1 MKDLMELKT
10 KIMQYR
16 DTGAT
21 LWGVEL
27 KYPEEQRDRY
37 CEGYVKAMDRVID
50 LIDEMASD
58 LIDEMASKE
67 LEKMYAEHIQEEN
80 KADRH

>member
-16 DTGAT
+16 YTGAT

-50 LIDEMASD
+50 LIDEMAS
-58 LIDEMASKE
+58 KE
-67 LEKMYAEHIQEEN
+67 LEDMYNEHIQEEN

>member
-50 LIDEMASD
+50 LIDEMAS
-58 LIDEMASKE
+58 KE
-67 LEKMYAEHIQEEN
+67 LEEMYAEHIQEEN

>member
-50 LIDEMASD
+50 LIDD
-58 LIDEMASKE
+58 MASKE
-67 LEKMYAEHIQEEN
+67 LEEMYAEHIQEEN

>member
-50 LIDEMASD
+50 LIDEMAS
-58 LIDEMASKE
+58 KE
-67 LEKMYAEHIQEEN
+67 LEEMYAEHIQEE
-80 KADRH
+80 KQADRH

>member
-16 DTGAT
+16 ETGAL

-37 CEGYVKAMDRVID
+37 CEGYIKAMDRVID
-50 LIDEMASD
+50 LIDEMVG
-58 LIDEMASKE
+58 KQ
-67 LEKMYAEHIQEEN
+67 LEEMYAEHIQEEAE
-80 KADRH
+80 ADRH

>member
-37 CEGYVKAMDRVID
+37 CEGYVKAMDRVIN
-50 LIDEMASD
+50 

-67 LEKMYAEHIQEEN
+67 LEEMYAEHIQEEN
-80 KADRH
+80 KADKH

>member
-50 LIDEMASD
+50 LIDDM
-58 LIDEMASKE
+58 MSKQ
-67 LEKMYAEHIQEEN
+67 LEDMYAEHIQEN
-80 KADRH
+80 ASTTD

>member
-16 DTGAT
+16 ETGAT

-50 LIDEMASD
+50 LIDEMAS
-58 LIDEMASKE
+58 KE
-67 LEKMYAEHIQEEN
+67 LEDMYNEHIQEET